1 MSVNFSFN
9 NNTNKQIISA
19 DIVVDVIDE
28 LRRERKIK
36 MAIKDANY
44 VKLYIQVDLNKE
56 HPPEGVS

>member
-1 MSVNFSFN
+1 MAVNQSFN

-44 VKLYIQVDLNKE
+44 VKLYI
-56 HPPEGVS
+56 

>member
-1 MSVNFSFN
+1 MAVNQSFN

-28 LRRERKIK
+28 LRSERKIK

-44 VKLYIQVDLNKE
+44 VKLYI
-56 HPPEGVS
+56 